1 MNEENNNNV
10 AAQAEEAPDTLVK
23 FAKPYHF
30 EGQTYTDIDLAGLE
44 TLTAEDMIAAEK
56 FLNRSGVFSPIPE
69 MTTEYVSF
77 IAAKASGQP
86 IEFFK
91 RLPPKDAVRVKNRV
105 TSFFYGED

>member
-1 MNEENNNNV
+1 MSEEKNTTV
-10 AAQAEEAPDTLVK
+10 QQDEASSTLVA
-23 FAKPYHF
+23 FAKPYRF
-30 EGQTYTDIDLAGLE
+30 EDQTYTEIDLAGLE

-77 IAAKASGQP
+77 IAAKASKQP

-91 RLPPKDAVRVKNRV
+91 GLPPKDAVRVKNRV